1 MNVLVRTSAVALIGL
16 SAAAANAGVTL
27 PSGAATVR
35 FNPESLV
42 FSTSV
47 LPTINE
53 ATGVPNP
60 PSGPIQLTAFGSVA
74 TLTDG
79 ADSLNKGTIGPTD
92 QLTFALSGAILT
104 PTGLPTLESQSATSV
119 KWAIQSTVSGVGGTA
134 GPNVVVYDKDLTKA
148 PALNAFTFKGTP
160 ATSVVPSVVSS
171 GATPYLTF
179 DNVAGLE
186 ATIIVKWEKVG
197 GSSTFNK
204 RTIELQEFGNTD
216 TFPVTG
222 GTAAG
227 LFSVAIAGNGQQV
240 GPNIVTAAKGSS
252 VGSTPVWIGGSF
264 GLEVARAVPEPAS
277 LAMLVLGGMLIGFRG
292 RTRREA

>member
-27 PSGAATVR
+27 PGGSTVR

-53 ATGVPNP
+53 ATGIPNP

-74 TLTDG
+74 TLTNG
-79 ADSLNKGTIGPTD
+79 ADSLDKGVIGPTD
-92 QLTFALSGAILT
+92 QLTFALTGAILT
-104 PTGLPTLESQSATSV
+104 PTGLPVLLSSSPTSV
-119 KWAIQSTVSGVGGTA
+119 KWAIQSTVAGIGSA
-134 GPNVVVYDKDLTKA
+134 GPDVVIYDKDLTKA
-148 PALNAFTFKGTP
+148 PALNALSFKGTAAGTTVP
-160 ATSVVPSVVSS
+160 GVVTS

-186 ATIIVKWEKVG
+186 ATIVVKWEKVG

-204 RTIELQEFGNTD
+204 RTIELQEFGNSD
-216 TFPVTG
+216 SFPVTG
-222 GTAAG
+222 GSAAS

-240 GPNIVTAAKGSS
+240 GPNIVSVASGSS
-252 VGSTPVWIGGSF
+252 VGSDPKWIGGSF

-277 LAMLVLGGMLIGFRG
+277 LAMVGIASFGMLI
-292 RTRREA
+292 RRRRIAG